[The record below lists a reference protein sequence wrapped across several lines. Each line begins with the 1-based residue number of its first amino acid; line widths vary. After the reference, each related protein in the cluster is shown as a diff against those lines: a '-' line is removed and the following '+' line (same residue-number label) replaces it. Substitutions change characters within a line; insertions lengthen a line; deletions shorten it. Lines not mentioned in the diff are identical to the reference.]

1 MTRHALSLRLL
12 PVLALGLLAVAG
24 CRKAPIETYRI
35 PHEGPRTAAANDMMS
50 RPVPGAEG
58 APDVRWQLPTGWEAL
73 PDQTG
78 MRKGSFVVRD
88 AGHHEATIAVT
99 VFPGDVGGDLAN
111 INRWLGQI
119 QQPPVTEADLPRL
132 VTELDLPAGRFKRVD
147 LIGAGPEPTNSAH
160 DHRMRTLGAWHAQDG
175 RTWFFKMTGD
185 SSLVAAQARAFDA
198 FLASVSFVGDAVPG
212 APAAL
217 NAAVQPAPEP
227 ASTPAP
233 AYTPAAPVAASG
245 ELTWTAPAGWQAKDL
260 GPMRKASY
268 TVGGEADFSVIA
280 FPGEAGGDLANINR
294 WRGQVQLPPLDA
306 AQLAAETESV
316 AGQGGLTFTVVDF
329 AGGGT
334 RITGA
339 ILPHAGQSYF
349 FKLTGPDAIVAAAKP
364 EFLAFLKSVTA
375 R

>member
-1 MTRHALSLRLL
+1 MSKHASSLRLL
-12 PVLALGLLAVAG
+12 PVCLLGLLAVSA
-24 CRKAPIETYRI
+24 CRKAPVETYRI
-35 PHEGPRTAAANDMMS
+35 PHEGPRTAAAADMS
-50 RPVPGAEG
+50 SQPVPGAEG
-58 APDVRWQLPTGWEAL
+58 APDIRWRLPAGWEVQ

-88 AGHHEATIAVT
+88 QGGHEATIAVT

-119 QQPPVTEADLPRL
+119 QQPPITQDDLPRI
-132 VTELDLPAGRFKRVD
+132 VSVLDLPAGPFKRVD
-147 LIGAGPEPTNSAH
+147 LLGAGPEPADPAH
-160 DHRMRTLGAWHAQDG
+160 DHRMRTIGAWHAQDG

-185 SSLVAAQARAFDA
+185 ATLVSAQSAAFDA
-198 FLASVSFVGDAVPG
+198 FIASVVFTAEPLPG
-212 APAAL
+212 APAAV
-217 NAAVQPAPEP
+217 AAALQ
-227 ASTPAP
+227 SAP
-233 AYTPAAPVAASG
+233 ATPSGPAAAG
-245 ELTWTAPAGWQAKDL
+245 DLTWTAPASWQAKDL

-268 TVGGEADFSVIA
+268 TVGDEADFSVIA

-294 WRGQVQLPPLDA
+294 WRGQVQLPPLTE

-316 AGQGGLTFTVVDF
+316 AGQGLTFTLVDF

-349 FKLTGPDAIVAAAKP
+349 FKLTGPDAVVAAARP
-364 EFLAFLKSVTA
+364 EFIAFLQSVTA